1 MSHDKKISLI
11 GAGNIGTI
19 LAFSLSRKKLG
30 EITLVDKVKGLA
42 EGKCLDL
49 SQSLSAENLNTKIV
63 GTDNISKIK
72 DSDVIIITAGI
83 PRKPG
88 MSRDDL
94 VETNFSI
101 MKELGN
107 AIKEYSPNAFV
118 ICVTNPLD
126 AMVWSL
132 KEITGIN
139 KQMIVGMAGILDS
152 ARFKFFLSNELSIS
166 TDSIQTMVLGGHGD
180 TMVPL
185 LRFTSVSGIPLDE
198 FIKKKRV
205 NKEKIE
211 QIVSRTRNGGGEIV
225 SLMKNSSAFFSPAT
239 SAIEML
245 ESYFFDNRKILP
257 CSAYLEG
264 EYNVEGLCV
273 GVPVLI
279 GKNGI
284 EEIIELE
291 LQNSEK
297 NEFSNSVEAVKE
309 LVQKCKKLLV

>member
-19 LAFSLSRKKLG
+19 LAFSISRKRLG
-30 EITLVDKVKGLA
+30 NIILVDRVKGLA

-49 SQSLSAENLNTKIV
+49 SQSLSAENLNTKIL
-63 GTDNISKIK
+63 GTDDISKIK
-72 DSDVIIITAGI
+72 NSHAIIITAGI

-107 AIKEYSPNAFV
+107 AIKKYSPNAFV

-132 KEITGIN
+132 KEITGID
-139 KQMIVGMAGILDS
+139 KRMIVGMAGILDS
-152 ARFKFFLSNELSIS
+152 ARFKFFLSRELSIS

-185 LRFTSVSGIPLDE
+185 LRFTSISGIPLSE
-198 FIKKKRV
+198 FIKKKRISK
-205 NKEKIE
+205 NKVEE
-211 QIVSRTRNGGGEIV
+211 IVSRTRNGGGEIV
-225 SLMKNSSAFFSPAT
+225 ALMKNSSAFF
-239 SAIEML
+239 
-245 ESYFFDNRKILP
+245 
-257 CSAYLEG
+257 
-264 EYNVEGLCV
+264 
-273 GVPVLI
+273 
-279 GKNGI
+279 
-284 EEIIELE
+284 
-291 LQNSEK
+291 
-297 NEFSNSVEAVKE
+297 
-309 LVQKCKKLLV
+309 

>member
-1 MSHDKKISLI
+1 MNHGKKISLI

-30 EITLVDKVKGLA
+30 NITLIDKVKGLA

-49 SQSLSAENLNTKIV
+49 SQSLSVENLNTQII
-63 GTDNISKIK
+63 GTDDISQIQN
-72 DSDVIIITAGI
+72 SDAIIITAGI

-94 VETNFSI
+94 VETNFEI
-101 MKELGN
+101 MNEIGK

-132 KEITGIN
+132 KEISQID
-139 KQMIVGMAGILDS
+139 KKMIVGMAGILDS
-152 ARFKFFLSNELSIS
+152 ARFKFFLSNELNVSM
-166 TDSIQTMVLGGHGD
+166 DSIQTIVLGGHGD

-185 LRFTSVSGIPLDE
+185 LRFTSISGIPLTE
-198 FIKKKRV
+198 FIKK
-205 NKEKIE
+205 NKITQSKVDEI
-211 QIVSRTRNGGGEIV
+211 ILRTRNGGGEIV
-225 SLMKNSSAFFSPAT
+225 ALMKNSSAFYSPAV

-245 ESYFFDNRKILP
+245 ESYFFNNKKILP
-257 CSAYLEG
+257 CCAFLEG
-264 EYNVEGLCV
+264 EYNINNLCV
-273 GVPVLI
+273 GVPVVI

-284 EEIIELE
+284 EEIVILDLE
-291 LQNSEK
+291 ESEK
-297 NEFSNSVEAVKE
+297 NELMQSSIAVEE
-309 LVQKCKKLLV
+309 LVKKCKKLLV